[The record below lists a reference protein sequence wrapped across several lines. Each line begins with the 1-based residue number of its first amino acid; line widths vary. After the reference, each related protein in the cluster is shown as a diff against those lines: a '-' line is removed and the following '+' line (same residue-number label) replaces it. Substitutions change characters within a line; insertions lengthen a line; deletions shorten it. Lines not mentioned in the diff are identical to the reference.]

1 MEYRKTYMRSDITG
15 VRWQL
20 ITLKPGAFKNDH
32 HINMGAIYDKILDT
46 GKLILYCCDLI

>member
-1 MEYRKTYMRSDITG
+1 MEDRKTYMRSDITG

-20 ITLKPGAFKNDH
+20 ITLKPAAFKNDH